1 MAKEI
6 ERKFLIDE
14 LLLPNLQDGFRISQG
29 YIRTIGKTVVRVRVK
44 NDLAFLTLKGEING
58 MTCSEFEYEI
68 PTQDAK
74 EMISELCLGATVDKT
89 RYEIQHESHLWEID
103 VFHGENKEM
112 FIVVSKGIN
121 CQRDVIVN
129 NRKDTRSRCLIDF
142 KPMYRFGTSF
152 KDLQDVGVEFPKKN
166 H

>member
-74 EMISELCLGATVDKT
+74 EMISEFCLGATVDKT

-103 VFHGENKEM
+103 VFHGENKGLVIAEVELSNEAEE
-112 FIVVSKGIN
+112 VVLPNWVKEEVTGQTKYFNSALLETPFL
-121 CQRDVIVN
+121 RW
-129 NRKDTRSRCLIDF
+129 
-142 KPMYRFGTSF
+142 
-152 KDLQDVGVEFPKKN
+152 
-166 H
+166 